1 MRLWKRSLERDAL
14 VSREIYKF
22 ILLCLLLHVTN
33 GWEKQKKNMGEE
45 MDKKKK
51 VGEKKRGA
59 VEIRHG
65 VAVSLVRE
73 KKRNYVKGIV
83 LLFLYKQRVRVVG
96 SLQSVKI

>member
-1 MRLWKRSLERDAL
+1 
-14 VSREIYKF
+14 
-22 ILLCLLLHVTN
+22 
-33 GWEKQKKNMGEE
+33 MGEE

-51 VGEKKRGA
+51 VGDKKRGA

-96 SLQSVKI
+96 SLQCQNLKRRPKKKANNIAPRTEK

>member
-1 MRLWKRSLERDAL
+1 M
-14 VSREIYKF
+14 SREIYKF

-33 GWEKQKKNMGEE
+33 GWEKQKKKNMGEE